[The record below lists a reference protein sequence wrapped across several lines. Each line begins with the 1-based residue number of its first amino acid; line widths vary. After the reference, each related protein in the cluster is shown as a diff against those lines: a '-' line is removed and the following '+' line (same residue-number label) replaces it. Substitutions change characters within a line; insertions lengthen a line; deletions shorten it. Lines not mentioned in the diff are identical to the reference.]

1 MTTQKPLFLMPF
13 HGNKIL
19 NGSIKLSCAT
29 DPILLQNKIRPPQMN
44 SIQYVTPNYF
54 LSPKFTIP
62 VCGHKINTET
72 VQKRKE
78 NMTTELTEDSHNSFH
93 FLITIAC

>member
-1 MTTQKPLFLMPF
+1 MTTQKPPFLISF

-19 NGSIKLSCAT
+19 NRSIKLSCAT
-29 DPILLQNKIRPPQMN
+29 DPILLQNKIRPQMN
-44 SIQYVTPNYF
+44 SIQCVTPNYL

-62 VCGHKINTET
+62 VCGHKINKET

-78 NMTTELTEDSHNSFH
+78 NMTTELTEDSSHNSFH
-93 FLITIAC
+93 FFITITC